1 MSRNVDKK
9 QKKNGTIK
17 VQSRMSRKVL
27 IPVVCLV
34 VVALLSSWIGHQNL
48 TSMYRAS
55 NEITSVYMEKTA
67 QLNEIS
73 DKFKEMEILAYSMC
87 VTKST
92 NDRASMLEQS
102 AATKEEINGLL
113 DKLDQMS
120 VAEDEKSR
128 VQTIRTYYEG
138 FTDAYQK
145 VTDSI
150 ENGNKT
156 QAQEYCNLEL
166 FKAANKLSDALNS
179 YIEFYNTDVDTV
191 VANQGNVYKQ
201 GIYANLIVVG
211 LIIVMLVA
219 SLYTTIFKVVK
230 PIKKTSKEL
239 KVIVKDMQ
247 SGHAD
252 MTKRVTVKG
261 SDEIAELASG
271 MNVFLDTLQE
281 VLGEIATNSNAIQ
294 DVVQNVGKSVDTANT
309 NAYDVSAVMEELS
322 ATMEEVSSSATTVTD
337 NISNVNDEVISIAD
351 DSKAMNDYASTM
363 QERAEQLKQ
372 KAVNNQ
378 ENTSQMIAGIIES
391 LKSAIEESTSVKHV
405 NELTEEILS
414 VSSQTNLLA
423 LNASIEAARAG
434 EAGKGFAVVA
444 DEIRKLADS
453 TRETANNIQSINAQV
468 TDAVEKLSES
478 ANQLVEYIDETI
490 MPDYDSFVKTGE
502 QYRADATYVNSTMDQ
517 FEARANSLKEVV
529 IVMKQSVE
537 DISTA
542 IEESAKGI
550 ATAAE
555 NTNIL
560 VENMD
565 KVKAKMETNQQISDK
580 LKAESN
586 RFQGI

>member
-1 MSRNVDKK
+1 MSERTNGK
-9 QKKNGTIK
+9 QKKNGK
-17 VQSRMSRKVL
+17 AGGVKLQSRMSRKVL
-27 IPVVCLV
+27 IPVICLV
-34 VVALLSSWIGHQNL
+34 IIAIISAVIGHRNL
-48 TSMYRAS
+48 KSMYQAS
-55 NEITSVYMEKTA
+55 NEITSVYMTKTA

-113 DKLDQMS
+113 EQLDQMA
-120 VAEDEKSR
+120 VTEDEKSR
-128 VQTIRTYYEG
+128 VKNITAYYQG

-166 FKAANKLSDALNS
+166 FKAANKLSDELAS
-179 YIEFYNTDVDTV
+179 YIEFYNADVDRV
-191 VANQGNVYKQ
+191 VANQSTVYDSGN
-201 GIYANLIVVG
+201 YANLIVIG
-211 LIIVMLVA
+211 LIVVSLIA
-219 SLYTTIFKVVK
+219 SLYITIFKVVR
-230 PIKKTSKEL
+230 PIRKTSKEL

-252 MTKRVTVKG
+252 LTKRVTVKG
-261 SDEIAELASG
+261 NDEIAELASG

-281 VLGEIATNSNAIQ
+281 VLGKIATNSNAIG
-294 DVVQNVGKSVDTANT
+294 DVVQNVGRSVETANT

-322 ATMEEVSSSATTVTD
+322 ATMEEVSSSAATVTD

-363 QERAEQLKQ
+363 QERAEELKQ

-378 ENTSQMIAGIIES
+378 ENTSRMIAGIIES
-391 LKSAIEESTSVKHV
+391 LKSAIEESTSVRHV

-453 TRETANNIQSINAQV
+453 TRETANNIQSINA
-468 TDAVEKLSES
+468 
-478 ANQLVEYIDETI
+478 
-490 MPDYDSFVKTGE
+490 
-502 QYRADATYVNSTMDQ
+502 
-517 FEARANSLKEVV
+517 
-529 IVMKQSVE
+529 
-537 DISTA
+537 
-542 IEESAKGI
+542 
-550 ATAAE
+550 
-555 NTNIL
+555 
-560 VENMD
+560 
-565 KVKAKMETNQQISDK
+565 
-580 LKAESN
+580 
-586 RFQGI
+586 